1 MRQNVQKTIPI
12 HLQPPYKNGAPC
24 LPPPK
29 FSGAPVTIYTML
41 PAVPCRAGGTRN
53 WRQHGS
59 RARDRATS
67 KSRVKRG
74 PIFANDRDPTPMAP
88 IEGGARKRCAH
99 RHPRSPS
106 AHLFYL
112 EAPVNKLRDA
122 LLFLTPVTCSD
133 TPIFTPALFCFLWAV
148 LGKLLRRIDLLI
160 VTRFDRLARS
170 TRNLLSILHQLAYDW
185 LAPPAPRADGSP
197 LSGRLIRRRGLPS
210 RAESQDW
217 KDRLRR

>member
-1 MRQNVQKTIPI
+1 M
-12 HLQPPYKNGAPC
+12 
-24 LPPPK
+24 LPP
-29 FSGAPVTIYTML
+29 
-41 PAVPCRAGGTRN
+41 VPCRAGGTRN

-74 PIFANDRDPTPMAP
+74 LIFANDRDPTPMAP

-133 TPIFTPALFCFLWAV
+133 TLIFTAALFCVHAFV
-148 LGKLLRRIDLLI
+148 
-160 VTRFDRLARS
+160 
-170 TRNLLSILHQLAYDW
+170 
-185 LAPPAPRADGSP
+185 
-197 LSGRLIRRRGLPS
+197 PS
-210 RAESQDW
+210 RRNDIFFATGIRKRKHFLASMLSVS
-217 KDRLRR
+217 KLTICLFHRRLGPWQI